1 MCSTILSI
9 LKELREEI
17 HERVDD
23 ISVRKL
29 DEVIHQVEMIE
40 GRPGHLVQ
48 VERLKLLARALEALP
63 SFLLLV
69 ERFFR

>member
-1 MCSTILSI
+1 MCLTILST
-9 LKELREEI
+9 LKELRVEI

-29 DEVIHQVEMIE
+29 DEVIHQVELIE
-40 GRPGHLVQ
+40 GRPGHLAQ
-48 VERLKLLARALEALP
+48 VERLRLLARALEALP
-63 SFLLLV
+63 SLLLLA